1 MLCGFGRSGRFRA
14 VVLRSC
20 GQPAGRPAAD
30 ATSTPK
36 PARKISAQRRR
47 RCGPPRLSRCAARA
61 GARNMPQCS
70 LSCRP
75 VSQPFLFP
83 VSGPRAKGRAQGWF
97 PRAVYFPSSAV
108 GRAVQKAPGSLDAQP
123 KQGRETCRNV
133 LSPVAL
139 FRSHSSFRFP
149 AHAQKGARRDGFQGP
164 SISPLPQLEERFK
177 RPPALSMRSQS
188 RGTKHAAKPSPL
200 RCHSSFH
207 ARTKGHTQG
216 WIPGDGHSS
225 SPQLKYRFKRHC
237 PGALQP
243 CASSACKCSTRRRMR
258 SRAWLSTNSFSSCVC
273 CSSPIRETNW
283 LTFNPSAS
291 CISRSLPR
299 GDTR

>member
-1 MLCGFGRSGRFRA
+1 MEWCAALGAMAAAFFREWPMMDGGPGPPTGRPEAANTCFLGPLHALRLRKKRA
-14 VVLRSC
+14 VSRRRFALMRPTRRQADC
-20 GQPAGRPAAD
+20 RCDQHAKTGAQNIRTTPPKMRPA
-30 ATSTPK
+30 
-36 PARKISAQRRR
+36 PA
-47 RCGPPRLSRCAARA
+47 LSIHSQS

-70 LSCRP
+70 LSCHP
-75 VSQPFLFP
+75 VSRPFLFP
-83 VSGPRAKGRAQGWF
+83 VSGPRAKRRAQGWF

-108 GRAVQKAPGSLDAQP
+108 GRAVQKAPGS
-123 KQGRETCRNV
+123 
-133 LSPVAL
+133 
-139 FRSHSSFRFP
+139 
-149 AHAQKGARRDGFQGP
+149 
-164 SISPLPQLEERFK
+164 
-177 RPPALSMRSQS
+177 LSMRSQS

-243 CASSACKCSTRRRMR
+243 CPSSACKCSTNRRMR

>member
-1 MLCGFGRSGRFRA
+1 MEWCAALGAMAAAFFREWPMMDGGPAPPTGRPEAANACFLGPLHALRLRKKRA
-14 VVLRSC
+14 VSRRRFALMRPTR
-20 GQPAGRPAAD
+20 GQTGRRCDQHAKTGAQNIRTTPPKMRPA
-30 ATSTPK
+30 
-36 PARKISAQRRR
+36 
-47 RCGPPRLSRCAARA
+47 
-61 GARNMPQCS
+61 
-70 LSCRP
+70 
-75 VSQPFLFP
+75 
-83 VSGPRAKGRAQGWF
+83 
-97 PRAVYFPSSAV
+97 
-108 GRAVQKAPGSLDAQP
+108 
-123 KQGRETCRNV
+123 
-133 LSPVAL
+133 
-139 FRSHSSFRFP
+139 
-149 AHAQKGARRDGFQGP
+149 
-164 SISPLPQLEERFK
+164 
-177 RPPALSMRSQS
+177 PALSMRSQS